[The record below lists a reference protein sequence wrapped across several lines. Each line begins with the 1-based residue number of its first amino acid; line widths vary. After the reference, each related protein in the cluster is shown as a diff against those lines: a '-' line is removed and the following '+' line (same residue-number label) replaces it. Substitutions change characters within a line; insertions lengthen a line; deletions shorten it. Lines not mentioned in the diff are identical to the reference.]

1 MKLLITDLD
10 NTLYDWVTF
19 FAQSFRA
26 MVQSLAQI
34 TSIAENVLLDDF
46 KLVHQKH
53 SNSEYPYAVL
63 ELPSLKSKYPG
74 ASDEALLQI
83 VDGALHEF
91 NSTRAKTLRLYEGV
105 AATLSELQAHGVTV
119 VGHTEAI
126 SVNAFYRLRKLG
138 IDHFFTK
145 LYALDGFVR
154 PHPKGAPEGAGPWG
168 GLIEKV
174 PPSERK
180 PNPTL
185 LLDICN
191 RLGVT
196 ARDAVYVGD
205 SLTRD
210 ISMAKQAG
218 VLAVWAK
225 YGTQYDRSLWSVLVR
240 VTHWSDDDVRR
251 EEELRH
257 QFANVQPDL
266 TVNGFAE
273 LLPLFLRQESPGR
286 TDRHSAT
293 G

>member
-26 MVQSLAQI
+26 MVRSLAQI
-34 TSIAENVLLDDF
+34 TSISENVLLDDF
-46 KLVHQKH
+46 KLIHQKY

-63 ELPSLKSKYPG
+63 ELPSVKSKYAG
-74 ASDEALLQI
+74 LSDEALLQI
-83 VDGALHEF
+83 VDGALHDF

-105 AATLSELQAHGVTV
+105 ASTLSELHDQGVTI

-138 IDHFFTK
+138 IERLFTK

-154 PHPKGAPEGAGPWG
+154 PHPKGAPEGSEPWEG
-168 GLIEKV
+168 FIEKV
-174 PPSERK
+174 PQTERK

-191 RLGVT
+191 RLDVT
-196 ARDAVYVGD
+196 ASEAVYVGD

-218 VLAVWAK
+218 VMAVWAK
-225 YGTQYDRSLWSVLVR
+225 YGTQYDRSLWNVLVR

-257 QFANVQPDL
+257 QFANVKPDL
-266 TVNGFAE
+266 AIDVFTE
-273 LLPLFLRQESPGR
+273 LLPLFREHA
-286 TDRHSAT
+286 RHSAA

>member
-1 MKLLITDLD
+1 
-10 NTLYDWVTF
+10 
-19 FAQSFRA
+19 
-26 MVQSLAQI
+26 
-34 TSIAENVLLDDF
+34 
-46 KLVHQKH
+46 
-53 SNSEYPYAVL
+53 
-63 ELPSLKSKYPG
+63 
-74 ASDEALLQI
+74 
-83 VDGALHEF
+83 LHEF

-105 AATLSELQAHGVTV
+105 ASTLSELRDRGVTI

-138 IDHFFTK
+138 IDHFFEK

-154 PHPKGAPEGAGPWG
+154 PHPKGAPEGASPREGF
-168 GLIEKV
+168 IEKV

-185 LLDICN
+185 LLDICS

-196 ARDAVYVGD
+196 ANDAVYVGD

-225 YGTQYDRSLWSVLVR
+225 YGTQYDRSLWGALVR
-240 VTHWSDDDVRR
+240 ITHWSDDDVRR

-257 QFANVQPDL
+257 RFANVEPDL
-266 TVNGFAE
+266 TINAFTEV
-273 LLPLFLRQESPGR
+273 LPIFQTAGQTRER
-286 TDRHSAT
+286 
-293 G
+293 